1 MLELIL
7 NRARRATASPPGRP
21 RSHLLAVLALSVSTL
36 GSALAEETVPLRR
49 QDGRSFEIAVRVPA
63 GAACRGIAL
72 VSPGAGGSAQG
83 YRYLAEAM
91 ATLGHLTVVIGH
103 PESGRRALRELV
115 RGQGL
120 REGLEELIT
129 EPEAY
134 KGRFMDIAAA
144 RQWASSRCS
153 ASQSVLVGHS
163 MGAATVMIEAGA
175 RNRLGLQ
182 GSDAFDAYIALS
194 PQGSGSIFPADA
206 WSDVRKPTLLL
217 TGTRDSEL
225 GGRSWETRTEPFA
238 SLPPGCKWLGVIDG
252 ATHMHFAGNG
262 LAQRSEAL
270 TIRTIGA
277 FLEARQRG
285 DCAPPPHAL
294 GIEVSAK

>member
-1 MLELIL
+1 MNHIL
-7 NRARRATASPPGRP
+7 NRALPAGALRLRKPHSRTIAT
-21 RSHLLAVLALSVSTL
+21 LTLAASTL
-36 GSALAEETVPLRR
+36 GSALADETLSLRR
-49 QDGRSFEIAVRVPA
+49 QDGRSFEISVRAPS
-63 GAACRGIAL
+63 GATCRGIAL

-83 YRYLAEAM
+83 YRYLAEAL
-91 ATLGHLTVVIGH
+91 ASIGHLTVVIGH
-103 PESGRRALRELV
+103 PESGRLALREHA

-120 REGLEELIT
+120 REGLAELIT

-134 KGRFMDIAAA
+134 RARFMDIAAA
-144 RQWASSRCS
+144 RQWASSRCN
-153 ASQSVLVGHS
+153 APQAILVGHS

-182 GSDAFDAYIALS
+182 GADAFDAYIALS

-217 TGTRDSEL
+217 TGTRDNEL

-238 SLPPGCKWLGVIDG
+238 SLPLGCKWLGVIDG

-277 FLEARQRG
+277 FLEARTRG
-285 DCAPPPHAL
+285 DCAPPPRAR

>member
-1 MLELIL
+1 MSHIL
-7 NRARRATASPPGRP
+7 NRALRAGARRLRQPNSRTIAALT
-21 RSHLLAVLALSVSTL
+21 LAASTL
-36 GSALAEETVPLRR
+36 GSALAEETLSLRR
-49 QDGRSFEIAVRVPA
+49 QDGKPFEISVRAPSS
-63 GAACRGIAL
+63 AACRGIAL

-91 ATLGHLTVVIGH
+91 ASLGHLTVVIGH
-103 PESGRRALRELV
+103 PESGRVALREHA

-120 REGLEELIT
+120 REGLAELIT

-134 KGRFMDIAAA
+134 RGRFMDIAAA
-144 RQWASSRCS
+144 RKWASSRCN
-153 ASQSVLVGHS
+153 APQAILVGHS

-206 WSDVRKPTLLL
+206 WSDVRKPTLRL

-225 GGRSWETRTEPFA
+225 GGRSWESRTEPFA

-262 LAQRSEAL
+262 LARRSEAL

-277 FLEARQRG
+277 FLEARTRG
-285 DCAPPPHAL
+285 DCAPPPRAR

>member
-1 MLELIL
+1 MDPIL
-7 NRARRATASPPGRP
+7 NRALQAGAP
-21 RSHLLAVLALSVSTL
+21 RLRKPHSRTIAALTLAASTL
-36 GSALAEETVPLRR
+36 GSALADETLSLRR
-49 QDGRSFEIAVRVPA
+49 QDGRSFEIAVRAPS
-63 GAACRGIAL
+63 GAVCRGIAL

-91 ATLGHLTVVIGH
+91 ASLGHLTVVIGH
-103 PESGRRALRELV
+103 PQSGRAALREHA

-120 REGLEELIT
+120 REGLAEMIT

-134 KGRFMDIAAA
+134 RGRFMDIAAA
-144 RQWASSRCS
+144 RQWALSRCN
-153 ASQSVLVGHS
+153 APQAILVGHS
-163 MGAATVMIEAGA
+163 MSAATVMIEAGA

-270 TIRTIGA
+270 TTQTIGA
-277 FLEARQRG
+277 FLEARTRG
-285 DCAPPPHAL
+285 DCAPPPRAR

>member
-1 MLELIL
+1 MNHIL
-7 NRARRATASPPGRP
+7 NRALPAGAPRLRKPHSRTIAT
-21 RSHLLAVLALSVSTL
+21 LTLAASTL
-36 GSALAEETVPLRR
+36 GSALADETLSLRR
-49 QDGRSFEIAVRVPA
+49 QDGRSFEISVRAPS
-63 GAACRGIAL
+63 GATCRGIAL

-83 YRYLAEAM
+83 YRYLAEAL
-91 ATLGHLTVVIGH
+91 ASIGHLTVVIGH
-103 PESGRRALRELV
+103 PESGRLALREHA

-120 REGLEELIT
+120 REGLAELIT

-134 KGRFMDIAAA
+134 RARFMDIAAA
-144 RQWASSRCS
+144 RQWASSRCN
-153 ASQSVLVGHS
+153 APQAILVGHS

-217 TGTRDSEL
+217 TGTRDNEL

-277 FLEARQRG
+277 FLEARTRG
-285 DCAPPPHAL
+285 DCAPPPRAR

>member
-1 MLELIL
+1 MANHSL
-7 NRARRATASPPGRP
+7 NRALRGGAPRLRQLRIRAIATLAIAASTPC
-21 RSHLLAVLALSVSTL
+21 
-36 GSALAEETVPLRR
+36 SALAEETLWLRR
-49 QDGRSFEIAVRVPA
+49 QDGQSFEVTVRGPTS
-63 GAACRGIAL
+63 AACRGMAL

-83 YRYLAEAM
+83 YRDLAEAM
-91 ATLGHLTVVIGH
+91 AALGHLTVVIGH
-103 PESGRRALRELV
+103 PESGRVALREHA

-120 REGLEELIT
+120 REGLAELIT

-144 RQWASSRCS
+144 RQWASSRCN
-153 ASQSVLVGHS
+153 APQAILVGHS

-238 SLPPGCKWLGVIDG
+238 SLPAGCKWLGVIDG

-262 LAQRSEAL
+262 LAQRSQAL

-277 FLEARQRG
+277 FLQARERG
-285 DCAPPPHAL
+285 DCAPPPRAR
-294 GIEVSAK
+294 GIEISAK

>member
-1 MLELIL
+1 MNPIL
-7 NRARRATASPPGRP
+7 NRALPAGAPRLRKPHSRTIAT
-21 RSHLLAVLALSVSTL
+21 LTLAASTL
-36 GSALAEETVPLRR
+36 GSALADETLSLRR
-49 QDGRSFEIAVRVPA
+49 QDGRSFEISVRAPSSA
-63 GAACRGIAL
+63 TCRGIAL

-83 YRYLAEAM
+83 YRYLAEAL
-91 ATLGHLTVVIGH
+91 ASLGHLTVVIGH
-103 PESGRRALRELV
+103 PESGRAALREHA

-120 REGLEELIT
+120 REGLAELIT

-134 KGRFMDIAAA
+134 RARFMDIAAA
-144 RQWASSRCS
+144 RQWASSRCN
-153 ASQSVLVGHS
+153 APQAILVGHS

-182 GSDAFDAYIALS
+182 GADAFDAYIGLS

-217 TGTRDSEL
+217 TGTRDNEL

-270 TIRTIGA
+270 TTQTIGA
-277 FLEARQRG
+277 FLEARTHG
-285 DCAPPPHAL
+285 DCALPPRAR

>member
-1 MLELIL
+1 MNRIL
-7 NRARRATASPPGRP
+7 NRALGAGVPRLRRPNSGTIVALTLAS
-21 RSHLLAVLALSVSTL
+21 STL
-36 GSALAEETVPLRR
+36 GSALAEETLSLRR
-49 QDGRSFEIAVRVPA
+49 QDGRSLEISVRAPSS
-63 GAACRGIAL
+63 AACRGIAL

-91 ATLGHLTVVIGH
+91 AALGHLTVVIGH
-103 PESGRRALRELV
+103 PESGRVALREHA

-120 REGLEELIT
+120 REGLAELIT
-129 EPEAY
+129 EPDAY
-134 KGRFMDIAAA
+134 RGRFMDIAAA
-144 RQWASSRCS
+144 RQWASSRCN
-153 ASQSVLVGHS
+153 APQAILVGHS

-182 GSDAFDAYIALS
+182 GFDAFDAYIALS

-277 FLEARQRG
+277 FLEARKRG
-285 DCAPPPHAL
+285 DCAPPPRAR

>member
-1 MLELIL
+1 MNHIL
-7 NRARRATASPPGRP
+7 NRALPAGAPRLRKPHSRTIAT
-21 RSHLLAVLALSVSTL
+21 LTLAASTL
-36 GSALAEETVPLRR
+36 GSALADETLSLRR
-49 QDGRSFEIAVRVPA
+49 QDGRSFEISVRAPS
-63 GAACRGIAL
+63 GATCRGIAL

-83 YRYLAEAM
+83 YRYLAEAL
-91 ATLGHLTVVIGH
+91 ASIGHLTVVIGH
-103 PESGRRALRELV
+103 PESGRLALREHA

-120 REGLEELIT
+120 REGLAELIT

-134 KGRFMDIAAA
+134 RARFMDIAAA
-144 RQWASSRCS
+144 RQWASSRCN
-153 ASQSVLVGHS
+153 APQAILVGHS

-182 GSDAFDAYIALS
+182 GADAFDAYIALS

-217 TGTRDSEL
+217 TGTRDNEL

-277 FLEARQRG
+277 FLEARTRG
-285 DCAPPPHAL
+285 DCAPPPRAR